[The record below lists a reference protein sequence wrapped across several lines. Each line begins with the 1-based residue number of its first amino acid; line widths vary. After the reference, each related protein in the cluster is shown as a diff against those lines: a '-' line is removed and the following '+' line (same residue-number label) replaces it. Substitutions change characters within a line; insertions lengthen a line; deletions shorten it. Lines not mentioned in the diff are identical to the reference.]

1 MSRNHALLVL
11 VSLSTLALGCEPSL
25 ESVTITPYT
34 NPPLPVVVTGTRI
47 EIPDGIA
54 VAVDVVGTNDEGD
67 AETDIDTPSA
77 STSAFGVVNTAVK
90 GRFIFY
96 GNEPASGQVK
106 FTALGT
112 EGEVNVPFT
121 VTAQE

>member
-1 MSRNHALLVL
+1 MSSNYALLVL
-11 VSLSTLALGCEPSL
+11 LSLSSLALGCEPNL

-67 AETDIDTPSA
+67 TETDVDIPSA
-77 STSAFGVVNTAVK
+77 SSSAFGVVSTAVK
-90 GRFIFY
+90 GRFVFY
-96 GNEPASGQVK
+96 GNEPSTGQVR
-106 FTALGT
+106 FTTKGT
-112 EGEVNVPFT
+112 KGEVNVPFT